1 MTNFNTCDLILYI
14 KLLEI
19 ILPHYDFS
27 YDPVTAISEEQ
38 AKGKTAE
45 IFLDIR
51 KTMNIPLITSIWRG
65 LASMENS
72 LEEVWSL
79 TKPIYLS
86 GIPELALTKMINSV
100 YLPTPNK
107 FHHKEFN
114 QKDIKHIRDIIKVYN
129 KSNGM
134 NLMALSAF
142 ISSEYKPSINL
153 INTNIQKNIFEPQF
167 PRLLNKEEI
176 SKETW
181 DIVKNINSIG
191 SPKGIN
197 SHVATLWRHLAYWP
211 NFLLLVYKKCIPLEK
226 SGKILKASEDIL
238 NYIKEDG
245 INLKRQKAKYDISEE
260 TFSTIQSYVNNTN
273 QVIRMVVLG
282 NIIDKWIK

>member
-1 MTNFNTCDLILYI
+1 MSN
-14 KLLEI
+14 
-19 ILPHYDFS
+19 YDFS

-100 YLPTPNK
+100 YLPIPNK
-107 FHHKEFN
+107 FNHKEFN

-153 INTNIQKNIFEPQF
+153 INTNIQKNIFEPEF
-167 PRLLNKEEI
+167 PKLLNKEEI

-211 NFLLLVYKKCIPLEK
+211 NYLDIVYEK
-226 SGKILKASEDIL
+226 IKIFDANGDLTETQNDVL
-238 NYIKEDG
+238 NYVKNNG
-245 INLKRQKAKYDISEE
+245 INLKRQKDKYTNIDS
-260 TFSTIQSYVNNTN
+260 FALDTIKNYVHTTN

-282 NIIDKWIK
+282 NIMIKWLEN

>member
-1 MTNFNTCDLILYI
+1 MSN
-14 KLLEI
+14 
-19 ILPHYDFS
+19 YDFS
-27 YDPVTAISEEQ
+27 YNPVTALSEDQ

-45 IFLDIR
+45 IFSDIR

-65 LASMENS
+65 LAGMNNS
-72 LEEVWSL
+72 LEEVWTL

-86 GIPELALTKMINSV
+86 GTPELALTKMINSV
-100 YLPTPNK
+100 YLPIPNSFNYK
-107 FHHKEFN
+107 KFN
-114 QKDIKHIRDIIKVYN
+114 QKDIKNIKGIIKVYN

-142 ISSEYKPSINL
+142 ISSEYKPSINI
-153 INTNIQKNIFEPQF
+153 INANIQKNIVEPEF

-176 SKETW
+176 STETW
-181 DIVKNINSIG
+181 NIVKNINSIG

-197 SHVATLWRHLAYWP
+197 SHVATLWRHLSHWP
-211 NFLLLVYKKCIPLEK
+211 NFLLLVYTELK
-226 SGKILKASEDIL
+226 SIEENNEILKASENML
-238 NYIKEDG
+238 NYIKADG
-245 INLKRQKAKYDISEE
+245 INLKRQKTKYNISEE
-260 TFSTIQSYVNNTN
+260 AFSTIQNYVNNTN

>member
-1 MTNFNTCDLILYI
+1 LSN
-14 KLLEI
+14 
-19 ILPHYDFS
+19 YDFS
-27 YDPVTAISEEQ
+27 YNPVTALSEDQ

-45 IFLDIR
+45 IFSDIR

-65 LASMENS
+65 LAGINNS
-72 LEEVWSL
+72 LEDVWTL

-86 GIPELALTKMINSV
+86 GTPELALTKMINSI
-100 YLPTPNK
+100 YLPIPNT
-107 FHHKEFN
+107 FNHKEFS
-114 QKDIKHIRDIIKVYN
+114 QKDIKNIREIIKVYN

-142 ISSEYKPSINL
+142 ISSEYKPNINI
-153 INTNIQKNIFEPQF
+153 INTNIQKNILEPKF

-176 SKETW
+176 SIETW

-191 SPKGIN
+191 SPRGIN
-197 SHVATLWRHLAYWP
+197 SHVATLWRHLAHWP
-211 NFLLLVYKKCIPLEK
+211 NFLLLVYKKFKSIEENGEILE
-226 SGKILKASEDIL
+226 ASENIL
-238 NYIKEDG
+238 NYIKVDG
-245 INLKRQKAKYDISEE
+245 INLKRQKTKYNISEE
-260 TFSTIQSYVNNTN
+260 TFSTIQNYVNNTN